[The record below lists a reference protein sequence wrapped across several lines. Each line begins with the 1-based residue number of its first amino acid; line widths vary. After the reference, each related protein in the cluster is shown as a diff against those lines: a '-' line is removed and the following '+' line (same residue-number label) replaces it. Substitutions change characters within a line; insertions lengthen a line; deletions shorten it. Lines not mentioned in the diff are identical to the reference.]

1 VRAAFAGALVLA
13 SAFVVSCGDAPDRAP
28 SAAPGKTVARG
39 TFTAG
44 SSSPIGVQVL
54 SVHAVSVAARSS
66 ANVSVGFQG
75 EADASLLVLGERAG
89 RLEGRFGKTRLAR
102 ASLFGSPT
110 LVASLRSPR
119 DGALVLRNPTGSGI
133 FVRVIATARS
143 RRRLTVSAPAEPTRP
158 GTSVRILVA
167 LTEASPHDRPVV
179 VVRDDTAGRT
189 VLTARPRKVG
199 EGRWLLTFTPAR
211 AGDYTAS
218 AWVGGPRSRAAH
230 DLFFVLR
237 RPPQPPRPTTGD
249 DRSG

>member
-13 SAFVVSCGDAPDRAP
+13 SASAVSCGDAPGRTR
-28 SAAPGKTVARG
+28 SAAPGKTVASG
-39 TFTAG
+39 TLAVG
-44 SSSPIGVQVL
+44 SSSPTGVQVL

-66 ANVSVGFQG
+66 ADVSVGFQG
-75 EADASLLVLGERAG
+75 AADASLLVLGERAG
-89 RLEGRFGKTRLAR
+89 RLEGRFGRTRLAH
-102 ASLFGSPT
+102 ASLLGSSA

-119 DGALVLRNPTGSGI
+119 DGALVLRNPTDSGI
-133 FVRVIATARS
+133 SVRVIATAQT
-143 RRRLTVSAPAEPTRP
+143 RRRLTVSTPAEPTRP
-158 GTSVRILVA
+158 GTPVRIVVA

-179 VVRDDTAGRT
+179 AVRDDTAGRT

-199 EGRWLLTFTPAR
+199 EGRWLLTFTPGR

-230 DLFFVLR
+230 DAFFVMD
-237 RPPQPPRPTTGD
+237 RPPQQSRPATRD